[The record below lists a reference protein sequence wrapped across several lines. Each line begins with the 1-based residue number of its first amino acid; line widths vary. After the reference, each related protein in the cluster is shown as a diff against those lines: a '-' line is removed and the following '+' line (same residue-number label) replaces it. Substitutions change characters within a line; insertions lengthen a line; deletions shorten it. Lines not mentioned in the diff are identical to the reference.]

1 MNTIGLNS
9 NIADLALIV
18 AKLKKAEATAELW
31 ASGEDNIT
39 DKYAYKYG
47 LMVGQVNAVVDALE
61 TRLMLIEKA
70 LEIQKPAV
78 TEEKPRGVD
87 FLEASG
93 YYESVVND
101 VKAAADYD
109 DAIATL
115 TEWFNDLDRGYEL
128 GSGYLELRVHAVLA
142 YGFFD
147 RNGWL

>member
-1 MNTIGLNS
+1 MNTIELNS

-61 TRLMLIEKA
+61 SRLALIEKA

-78 TEEKPRGVD
+78 TE
-87 FLEASG
+87 
-93 YYESVVND
+93 
-101 VKAAADYD
+101 
-109 DAIATL
+109 
-115 TEWFNDLDRGYEL
+115 
-128 GSGYLELRVHAVLA
+128 
-142 YGFFD
+142 
-147 RNGWL
+147 

>member
-1 MNTIGLNS
+1 MNTNGLNS

-18 AKLKKAEATAELW
+18 AKLKKAESTAELW
-31 ASGEDNIT
+31 AAGEDNIT

-61 TRLMLIEKA
+61 TRLAIIGKA
-70 LEIQKPAV
+70 LEIEKPAV
-78 TEEKPRGVD
+78 TEEKPRGVE
-87 FLEASG
+87 FLEVSG

-101 VKAAADYD
+101 VKGAVTYD

-128 GSGYLELRVHAVLA
+128 GSGYLELRVHAVSA
-142 YGFFD
+142 YKFFD
-147 RNGWL
+147 ENGML

>member
-1 MNTIGLNS
+1 MNTNGLNS

-18 AKLKKAEATAELW
+18 AKLKKAESTAELW
-31 ASGEDNIT
+31 AAGEDNIT

-61 TRLMLIEKA
+61 TRLIIIQKA

-101 VKAAADYD
+101 VKGAATYD
-109 DAIATL
+109 DAIEAL
-115 TEWFNDLDRGYEL
+115 IEWFNDLDRSYEL
-128 GSGYLELRVHAVLA
+128 GSGYLELRVHALRA

>member
-1 MNTIGLNS
+1 MNTNGLNS

-18 AKLKKAEATAELW
+18 AKLKKAESTAELW
-31 ASGEDNIT
+31 AAGEDNIT

-61 TRLMLIEKA
+61 TRLIIIQKA

-101 VKAAADYD
+101 VKGAATYD
-109 DAIATL
+109 DAIGAL
-115 TEWFNDLDRGYEL
+115 TEWFNDLDRSYEL
-128 GSGYLELRVHAVLA
+128 GGGYLELRVHAVKA
-142 YGFFD
+142 YKFFD
-147 RNGWL
+147 ENGML